1 MKKIKLA
8 LIRFINFLL
17 RKKPTPQLMYFQSSD
32 AAVEGIKPRYK
43 IEY

>member
-17 RKKPTPQLMYFQSSD
+17 RKPTPQLMYFQSSD